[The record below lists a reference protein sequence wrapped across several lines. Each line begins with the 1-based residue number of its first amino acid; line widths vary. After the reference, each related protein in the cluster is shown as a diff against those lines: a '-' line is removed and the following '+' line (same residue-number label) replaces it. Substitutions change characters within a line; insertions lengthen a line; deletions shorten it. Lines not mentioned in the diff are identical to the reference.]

1 MANPY
6 SAARS
11 SAGEWH
17 PCFGSAPGRRGQAW
31 AGRGSWADV
40 EVHERLTQVPAV
52 EMHGR
57 PPRPTCQR
65 LLQLHRTVLEVHR
78 TIGRRRPI
86 CMQKSTTKQSGRPS
100 SARHSLQG
108 SGAST
113 PPCLNVCP
121 GGPSWPGR
129 ILMAALFFTSLA
141 YLYGP
146 APPSG
151 LSGPVAPT
159 NLFSTTD
166 KHQTFGFI
174 RS

>member
-86 CMQKSTTKQSGRPS
+86 CKYYKAKWSSLISKALTARQRRIHPS
-100 SARHSLQG
+100 LPERMSRRAVLAWTYPYGCSFFYEPSVPVRAR
-108 SGAST
+108 AT
-113 PPCLNVCP
+113 
-121 GGPSWPGR
+121 
-129 ILMAALFFTSLA
+129 F
-141 YLYGP
+141 
-146 APPSG
+146 
-151 LSGPVAPT
+151 GPVRAGCTHEP
-159 NLFSTTD
+159 
-166 KHQTFGFI
+166 I
-174 RS
+174 